1 MCFYISL
8 TFPGFLYFIFKKPS
22 TYVVWLLM
30 IFPIVAVVL
39 SKSRGGMIGF
49 IVMAILSILFLVSKG
64 NKKHLTHGLVFF
76 IVLSGLAYLGREILY
91 MWWEFFKETLSSD
104 LDEFSTFRITIYEVG
119 LEKFKQYPIF
129 GAGWASLQDEF
140 PGSRLF
146 MYHSTIVQALAAM
159 GLFGLIALLVHYYQI
174 AIYMLKKIT
183 LEKYLFLIGYIASQ
197 VHGLID
203 NVQYA
208 VPYSII
214 IVMVLA
220 LFETS
225 QKETSFELVN
235 QRFHYIEN

>member
-1 MCFYISL
+1 
-8 TFPGFLYFIFKKPS
+8 
-22 TYVVWLLM
+22 
-30 IFPIVAVVL
+30 
-39 SKSRGGMIGF
+39 
-49 IVMAILSILFLVSKG
+49 
-64 NKKHLTHGLVFF
+64 
-76 IVLSGLAYLGREILY
+76 
-91 MWWEFFKETLSSD
+91 
-104 LDEFSTFRITIYEVG
+104 
-119 LEKFKQYPIF
+119 
-129 GAGWASLQDEF
+129 
-140 PGSRLF
+140 